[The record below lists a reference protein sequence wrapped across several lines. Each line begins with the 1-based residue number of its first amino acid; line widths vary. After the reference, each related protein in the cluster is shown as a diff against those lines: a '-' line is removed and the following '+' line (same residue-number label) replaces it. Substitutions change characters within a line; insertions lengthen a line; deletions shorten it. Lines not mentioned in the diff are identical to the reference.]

1 MLESLGRAIYRRRY
15 VVLAVWAVIVIAAA
29 PFAPRAAEFLK
40 PGGFT
45 RENHPSVQ
53 ARRLLQE
60 KLGFSTVSVEII
72 LQHPDWDAYQP
83 EFILATMLA
92 VAPLQGLEN
101 VTSVRTHLD
110 DPTRVG
116 RSGKSVHVTV
126 GLRLELE
133 QAMAVIDGMVAK
145 VDHGPLT
152 MTVTGGPVLYRDI
165 SLASEHDLVRAE
177 KIAFPLAAITLLL
190 VFGTVIAAVA
200 PAAVGG
206 AGVAVALAIIFF
218 LSQRVDTSVFA
229 LNIVSLLGIG
239 LGIDYALFY
248 TSRFREELANG
259 RTVEDAIA
267 VTQSRAGLAIIFSS
281 LTSLIGLV
289 SLLAFDSLILR
300 SVGLG
305 AFIVIAFALL
315 AAVTLMPALLSVLG
329 HRVNWLRLKIWR
341 GRERSVWGPLAEW
354 VMRRPVMVLVP
365 TVAFL
370 IVLALPVRDLRLGTV
385 DATVLP
391 KALESRRG
399 FDLLQSEFGLAVN
412 TFIPVGYTFDGS
424 PFDPDTLTAL
434 YTYGKAI
441 ESLPGVRSVTSLV
454 NIHPS
459 YGLEQY
465 RLMYA
470 RPGSVTD
477 VRTRMLLEDTVRDG
491 AAVFLVESTMHP
503 FSPEARQLVASIRSL
518 VPPDPTQAT
527 HVSGGAAEVKDIVD
541 SLYGRFP
548 MVIAA
553 VIAVTYLSLLLLFRS
568 VLLPLKAVVLN
579 ILSILASYGALVF
592 VFQWGHF
599 SGLLGFQPLG
609 LIESTTPILLFA
621 ILFGLSMDY
630 EIFLLS
636 RVSEAW
642 ERTHDNR
649 AAVSEGLQKSGLIIT
664 GAAAILIVVATSFIA
679 ADIVIVK
686 AIGLGLALAV
696 LVDVTIVRALLA
708 PALMRLAGE
717 WNWWL
722 PGWLRRVLPEVH
734 HVE

>member
-1 MLESLGRAIYRRRY
+1 MLESLGRTIYRRRY
-15 VVLAVWAVIVIAAA
+15 VILAVWAVIVVAAA

-45 RENHPSVQ
+45 RDSHPSVQ
-53 ARRLLQE
+53 ARRLLQQ
-60 KLGFSTVSVEII
+60 KLGFSTVSVE
-72 LQHPDWDAYQP
+72 LVFQHPGWDAYQP
-83 EFILATMLA
+83 EFIQAVLRA
-92 VAPLQGLEN
+92 VAPLQGLDN

-110 DPTRVG
+110 DPRRVG
-116 RSGKSVHVTV
+116 KSGKSVHVTV

-133 QAMAVIDGMVAK
+133 QAIAVIDDMVAK
-145 VDHGPLT
+145 VNPGPLT

-165 SLASEHDLVRAE
+165 TLASENDLVRAE

-190 VFGTVIAAVA
+190 VFGSVIAAVA

-218 LSQRVDTSVFA
+218 FSQRVDTSVFA

-259 RTVEDAIA
+259 RTVEEAIA
-267 VTQSRAGLAIIFSS
+267 VTHSRAGLAIIFSS
-281 LTSLIGLV
+281 LTSLIGLM

-305 AFIVIAFALL
+305 AIIVIAFALL

-329 HRVNWLRLKIWR
+329 HRVNWLRVRIWR
-341 GRERSVWGPLAEW
+341 GRKRSVWGPLAEW
-354 VMRRPVMVLVP
+354 VMRRPVLVLVP

-370 IVLALPVRDLRLGTV
+370 IALALPARDLRLGTV

-391 KALESRRG
+391 TSLESRRG

-424 PFDPDTLTAL
+424 PFEPRNLEAL
-434 YTYGKAI
+434 YAYGKAL

-454 NIHPS
+454 NVHPS

-465 RLMYA
+465 ELMYA
-470 RPGSVTD
+470 RPGAVTD
-477 VRTRMLLEDTVRDG
+477 VRTRLLLEDTVRDG
-491 AAVFLVESTMHP
+491 AAVFLVESTVHP
-503 FSPEARQLVASIRSL
+503 FSPEARQLVAGIRAL
-518 VPPDPTQAT
+518 VPPDPAQAT

-548 MVIAA
+548 IVIAA
-553 VIAVTYLSLLLLFRS
+553 VVVVTYLSLLLLFRS

-649 AAVSEGLQKSGLIIT
+649 ASVSEGLQKSGLIIT

-696 LVDVTIVRALLA
+696 FVDVTIVRALVA
-708 PALMRLAGE
+708 PALMRIAGE

-722 PGWLRRVLPEVH
+722 PGWLKRILPEVRH
-734 HVE
+734 AE